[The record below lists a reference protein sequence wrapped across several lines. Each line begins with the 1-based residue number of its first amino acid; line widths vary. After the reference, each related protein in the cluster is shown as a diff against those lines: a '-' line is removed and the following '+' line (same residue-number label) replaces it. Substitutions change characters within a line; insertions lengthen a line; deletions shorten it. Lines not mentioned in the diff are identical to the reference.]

1 MEKWTG
7 PLAAPPF
14 WLDKTREITAAQDAP
29 KLPKGAFV
37 VLIITSLI
45 DLGCNID
52 QALGV
57 AANVMNETA
66 WGRAY
71 RAWNLGGWKITKNTA
86 NEADGTPRYWS
97 RALGNKSSGDQ
108 QTCFYR
114 AFRSP
119 QEYLAKWLEQFVPRP
134 ETNRTSYRRCGE
146 QFWAGE
152 EWFDDLIAYG
162 YKGEVTQR
170 NPLPSM
176 REHAQIVKT
185 LVVMYCQHLLG
196 LTVDGKWG
204 PASRAACTA
213 YQTANQLKP
222 SGQLDKETLDALL
235 HGVKPNKHVASVVPL
250 LAANADP
257 EIEDFEE
264 ALTA

>member
-1 MEKWTG
+1 M
-7 PLAAPPF
+7 A
-14 WLDKTREITAAQDAP
+14 
-29 KLPKGAFV
+29 KGAFV

-45 DLGCNID
+45 ALGCDID

-71 RAWNLGGWKITKNTA
+71 RAWNLGGWKITKATSKDS
-86 NEADGTPRYWS
+86 DGTPRYWS

-119 QEYLAKWLEQFVPRP
+119 QEYLQKWLEQFVPRP
-134 ETNRTSYRRCGE
+134 ESGRTSYKRCGE

-162 YKGEVTQR
+162 YKGAVTQR
-170 NPLPSM
+170 NPLGSM
-176 REHAQIVKT
+176 REHAQIIKT

-196 LTVDGKWG
+196 LVVDGKWG
-204 PASRAACTA
+204 PASRSACSA
-213 YQTANQLKP
+213 YQLDNGLKAT
-222 SGQLDKETLDALL
+222 GVLDEDTLAALL
-235 HGVKPNKHVASVVPL
+235 HGVKPNKNVANVVQL
-250 LAANADP
+250 LAANSDP
-257 EIEDFEE
+257 EVEDFEE
-264 ALTA
+264 AQAA